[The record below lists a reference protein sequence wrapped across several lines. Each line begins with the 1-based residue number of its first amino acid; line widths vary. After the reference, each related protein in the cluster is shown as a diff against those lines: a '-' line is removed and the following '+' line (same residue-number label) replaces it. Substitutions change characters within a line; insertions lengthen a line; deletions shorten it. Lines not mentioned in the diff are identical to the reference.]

1 MDLIARNLPGVILT
15 LTLFVERMW
24 FPLAVIVGLVGGA
37 LIGTE
42 IMQLQNP
49 PAPTFH

>member
-1 MDLIARNLPGVILT
+1 MEMITRNLPGVILT
-15 LTLFVERMW
+15 LTMFVERMW

-49 PAPTFH
+49 SAPSFH